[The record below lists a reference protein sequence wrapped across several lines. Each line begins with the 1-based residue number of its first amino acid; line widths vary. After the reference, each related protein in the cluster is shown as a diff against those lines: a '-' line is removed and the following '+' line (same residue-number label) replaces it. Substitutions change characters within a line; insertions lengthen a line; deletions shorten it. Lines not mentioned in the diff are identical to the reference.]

1 MIKIPFED
9 IVAKIKEKSSLSEQE
24 ILKMVE
30 AKVEKLSGLVSREG
44 AAHIVANELG
54 VKVFEQAPEGSK
66 LKIKNIMPGIRDVS
80 LTGAAI
86 QVYETKEFS
95 VGARQGKVASFL
107 MGDETGRTRIVAWN
121 SMADALRGLKQGDT
135 VKIKGG
141 YVKER
146 DGRTEIHLNERSE
159 AEINPAG
166 EKVEYGI
173 KKRKISEIT
182 EQDSIVE
189 LTGTIVQVQDPRFFE
204 VCPQCGRRA
213 RAERPEEGYKCE
225 LHGIIEPRYSYLINI
240 FLDDGTESIRVV
252 CFKNQVQRL
261 LGKADSEVLEFK
273 PMPEL
278 FEQTRNELLAT
289 VLKVNGNVRKNALFD
304 TTEVIAQ
311 TVEIQKEQLS
321 ELK

>member
-80 LTGAAI
+80 LTGVAI

-159 AEINPAG
+159 AEINPVG

-173 KKRKISEIT
+173 KRRKISEIT

-213 RAERPEEGYKCE
+213 RAERPEEGFKCE
-225 LHGIIEPRYSYLINI
+225 LHGPIEPRYSYLINI